1 MTDLSQDSARRRCA
15 ARATLAHPTDS
26 RDRAAAAAA
35 TSTKMSGVE
44 QLQAMFPDAA
54 AEALEAVLSMLGGDV
69 AAATNFLL
77 GEEGGGGGGA
87 APP

>member
-1 MTDLSQDSARRRCA
+1 
-15 ARATLAHPTDS
+15 
-26 RDRAAAAAA
+26 
-35 TSTKMSGVE
+35 MSGVE

-77 GEEGGGGGGA
+77 GEEGGGILSEND
-87 APP
+87 PQRVIITHNL